1 MLSWTVAAAAT
12 GLLCGLVGTVF
23 HVGVER
29 VTELRAAHG
38 WLLYTL
44 PLLGLLIVA
53 LYKALRAEGLNT
65 NDVLDEIRFGRGV
78 SLALLPAIFFATL
91 LTHLGGGS
99 VGREGAAL
107 QMGGAIG
114 FQTGRLLRMDDSNRR
129 TMTTIG
135 MAAFFS
141 ALFGTPLA
149 AAVFALEITTVGRV
163 YYAQLYP
170 CLVAALIACGV
181 SVWFGVAPTAFALAA
196 PRLEAGMLLR
206 VALLA
211 VLGALLSIAFCECI
225 HFAEKRLGKLLPDP
239 FLRVAAGGAAVVALT
254 LLLGTTD
261 YNGAGMP
268 VIARA
273 VEQGEAADAA
283 FALKLLFT
291 ALSLAAGYKGGEV
304 VPSFFVGAT
313 FGCVAGPLLGVPA
326 PFAAAVGLVAVF
338 CGAVNCPLAST
349 FLALELFGGV
359 GMPYFALTCA
369 ISFVLSGYSGIYS
382 SQRILYRKTKVD
394 YTEEA

>member
-1 MLSWTVAAAAT
+1 MEHRFRQPATAWLDYLRAMLSWTVAAAAT
-12 GLLCGLVGTVF
+12 GLLCGLMGTVF
-23 HVGVER
+23 HIGVER

-53 LYKALRAEGLNT
+53 LYKALRVEGVNT

-114 FQTGRLLRMDDSNRR
+114 FQTGRLLRMDDNDRR
-129 TMTTIG
+129 TMTTVG

-181 SVWFGVAPTAFALAA
+181 SVWFGVAPTKN
-196 PRLEAGMLLR
+196 E
-206 VALLA
+206 
-211 VLGALLSIAFCECI
+211 
-225 HFAEKRLGKLLPDP
+225 
-239 FLRVAAGGAAVVALT
+239 
-254 LLLGTTD
+254 GTTS
-261 YNGAGMP
+261 P
-268 VIARA
+268 
-273 VEQGEAADAA
+273 
-283 FALKLLFT
+283 
-291 ALSLAAGYKGGEV
+291 
-304 VPSFFVGAT
+304 
-313 FGCVAGPLLGVPA
+313 PL
-326 PFAAAVGLVAVF
+326 
-338 CGAVNCPLAST
+338 
-349 FLALELFGGV
+349 
-359 GMPYFALTCA
+359 
-369 ISFVLSGYSGIYS
+369 
-382 SQRILYRKTKVD
+382 
-394 YTEEA
+394 